1 MSSTRFIRALGA
13 AAACVV
19 AAIPLGAQRP
29 AASLAPTEVVAPSPS
44 AEPGA
49 PALGPQRDAA
59 IAGVRVT
66 DASRDQSSL
75 AVAAPAVAKPG
86 QRTRGTS
93 LMILGTAAFVAGLL
107 IGKDVGTGMAVGG
120 ALVGLYG
127 LYLYL
132 P

>member
-1 MSSTRFIRALGA
+1 MQMRNVRRALA
-13 AAACVV
+13 TAAACVV
-19 AAIPLGAQRP
+19 AAIPLGAQEMAAGVAPP
-29 AASLAPTEVVAPSPS
+29 AVPPPSVAPS
-44 AEPGA
+44 A
-49 PALGPQRDAA
+49 PLAGPQRDAA
-59 IAGVRVT
+59 VAGVRLT
-66 DASRDQSSL
+66 NEDRNQRSL
-75 AVAAPAVAKPG
+75 EATKAALAKPG

-93 LMILGTAAFVAGLL
+93 LMVLGTAAFVAGLL